1 MFVSLRV
8 GLFVRVLV
16 VAAMVAAGLMLVLS
30 SRAEQGAPQ
39 GGDRRAGTEQIQASE
54 AAETRYRVSGTDG
67 AGLNVR
73 ACPDAD
79 CVKVGWL
86 DEGAPFVGTCWE
98 PGTAVASNT
107 MWVSG
112 TVDGRTGFVSAHY
125 LRPESGVGAPACE
138 DPVDLAR

>member
-1 MFVSLRV
+1 
-8 GLFVRVLV
+8 
-16 VAAMVAAGLMLVLS
+16 MVAAGLMLVLS
-30 SRAEQGAPQ
+30 SRAEPGAPQ
-39 GGDRRAGTEQIQASE
+39 GGDRRAGTEQVQANE
-54 AAETRYRVSGTDG
+54 AAAETRYRVSGTDG

-79 CVKVGWL
+79 CVKVGWI

-98 PGTAVASNT
+98 PGAPVSGNT

-112 TVDGRTGFVSAHY
+112 TVDGRTGFISAHY